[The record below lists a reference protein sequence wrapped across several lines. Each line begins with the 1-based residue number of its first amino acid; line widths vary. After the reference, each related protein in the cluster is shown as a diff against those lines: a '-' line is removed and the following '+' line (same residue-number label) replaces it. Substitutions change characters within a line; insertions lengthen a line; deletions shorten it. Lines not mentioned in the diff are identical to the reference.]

1 MTLVEAASTDPA
13 RASVAASVTANVPAI
28 TVFGLII
35 SCFQLLNRLNV
46 LQVNYMSVYRQSQE

>member
-46 LQVNYMSVYRQSQE
+46 FTS

>member
-28 TVFGLII
+28 TVFWFNNFMF
-35 SCFQLLNRLNV
+35 STPK
-46 LQVNYMSVYRQSQE
+46 